1 MTDENACEGY
11 PPGDYCYGC
20 MCRLC
25 KQKRKCAGIHECI
38 YDDNGKLI
46 KGVE

>member
-1 MTDENACEGY
+1 MTDKNACEGC

-25 KQKRKCAGIHECI
+25 KQKHICAGIHECI
-38 YDDNGKLI
+38 HDDNGKLI
-46 KGVE
+46 EE